1 MIDYFALHLWQL
13 WAIVAVALMAL
24 ELTSGDLYLLCFGV
38 GALITALAAAV
49 TGSFTLQLGLWVLL
63 SVACLFTLRPV
74 ALRYLHRDEPNRV
87 SNADAIIGRTGSV
100 SQASAANGHGRV
112 ALDGDDWKAQSADG
126 QPIAAGTR
134 VRIVGRE
141 SIIVT
146 VTPE

>member
-1 MIDYFALHLWQL
+1 MVD
-13 WAIVAVALMAL
+13 V
-24 ELTSGDLYLLCFGV
+24 ESSDT
-38 GALITALAAAV
+38 TA
-49 TGSFTLQLGLWVLL
+49 
-63 SVACLFTLRPV
+63 
-74 ALRYLHRDEPNRV
+74 NR
-87 SNADAIIGRTGSV
+87 NADAIIGRTGSV
-100 SQASAANGHGRV
+100 SQAIAANGYGRV

>member
-87 SNADAIIGRTGSV
+87 SNADAILDSTGRV
-100 SQASAANGHGRV
+100 SQAIAANGYGRV

>member
-100 SQASAANGHGRV
+100 SQAIAANCYGRV

>member
-38 GALITALAAAV
+38 GALITALSAAV

-100 SQASAANGHGRV
+100 SQAIAANAYGRV

>member
-100 SQASAANGHGRV
+100 SQAIAANGYGRV

-126 QPIAAGTR
+126 QPIAAGTS